1 MKKDTFMLP
10 PHHLFITDAELP
22 QQGNVLSRL
31 PLKEAL
37 RRGTVQR

>member
-1 MKKDTFMLP
+1 MLP
-10 PHHLFITDAELP
+10 PNHLFITDAELP

-37 RRGTVQR
+37 RRGTL

>member
-1 MKKDTFMLP
+1 MKKDTFMLL

-22 QQGNVLSRL
+22 QQGKAFSRL
-31 PLKEAL
+31 PLKESL

>member
-1 MKKDTFMLP
+1 MLP

-22 QQGNVLSRL
+22 QQGNTLSRL

-37 RRGTVQR
+37 RKGTVQR